1 MPLTMHLMSSPENIK
16 AAAVGCPQLAGMYMT
31 PIIALIESH
40 FIVPAAVQTDASGG
54 SEGRQPC
61 QDFLWFHKI

>member
-1 MPLTMHLMSSPENIK
+1 MSLTMHLISSPENIK
-16 AAAVGCPQLAGMYMT
+16 AVAVGCPKLAGMYMT

-61 QDFLWFHKI
+61 QDILWFHKI